1 MRGVTERG
9 TQQFA
14 IVIRSSLILLAWSDW
29 AFFERFAHKQMPGTF
44 IVEALNPAKHR
55 RDEFDCGVAVLNEFL
70 RSRARKEMDS
80 GTSACFVMVPETD
93 PGKIVG
99 YYTLSAATIIRSAL
113 PEPML
118 KKLPR
123 YAEMPATLLGRL
135 ARDVGSKGQ
144 RIGDRLMVSMIQRA
158 VQASKEVASLAIITD
173 PKDAKAKAFYE
184 NFGFQPLTENRMF
197 LTMKQAE
204 TLLSAL

>member
-1 MRGVTERG
+1 
-9 TQQFA
+9 
-14 IVIRSSLILLAWSDW
+14 
-29 AFFERFAHKQMPGTF
+29 MPGTF

-99 YYTLSAATIIRSAL
+99 YYTLSAATIIRTAL

-123 YAEMPATLLGRL
+123 YPEMPATLLGRL
-135 ARDVGSKGQ
+135 ARDVSFKGQ
-144 RIGDRLMVSMIQRA
+144 RLGDRLIVSMIQRA

-173 PKDAKAKAFYE
+173 PKDTKAQAFYE
-184 NFGFQPLTENRMF
+184 GFGFQPLTESRMF

-204 TLLSAL
+204 ALLSAL